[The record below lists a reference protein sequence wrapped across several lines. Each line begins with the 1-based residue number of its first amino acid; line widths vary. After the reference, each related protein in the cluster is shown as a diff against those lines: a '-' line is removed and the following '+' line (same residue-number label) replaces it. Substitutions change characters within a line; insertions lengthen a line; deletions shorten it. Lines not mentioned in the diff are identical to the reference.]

1 MAKGGETIS
10 GLYLRIGLNYDELN
24 QDFINVEESLSANI
38 QRLNRQ
44 KTLIDIKAKVD
55 LTGVE
60 DAEQRLKVQQEA
72 LTKQVELQTQKVRL
86 YETAWIA
93 AVKANGAASQQAEK
107 SAISLKNQ
115 ELALAQLSQR
125 LKEVT
130 EQQKQLSQTKT
141 DKANFDNSLLGK
153 YTNIKGDVAGKISN
167 LTNAFT
173 GLKDASASADSA
185 ITKTLEIIGAIPSPV
200 GKAVAALAS
209 IPLVARGI
217 ENSLLALAEP
227 AIAAGDAVYV
237 MSRGMQL
244 SIADTAKLAT
254 VCKVTGIEINEVNS
268 AMRRLSAN
276 LNKAGDKDNAA
287 MKMLEKFGAQVKDS
301 NGNLKNEVQLIDE
314 VSKALLRA
322 EAAGQGAAFRDIVG
336 GRFWSGDFVTFL
348 EDYAGN
354 VELAGKIV
362 KNGLANPALAH
373 EVQGNINAMNTQA
386 AQLGGVFASALMP
399 VANDIV
405 PRVTKEMGELTKIIA
420 ENADGIKTLGQVTA
434 DVVGGIGTVVSKAI
448 IEVTKMAGAVGQA
461 VKGLKELRTESPVD
475 NDIIKLYLDDKE
487 IENFNSLVQKE
498 LKRKFKPA
506 ELELLQASPSF
517 AQIESTLRNQLK
529 PTYDEIIRLR
539 QEAEETTKKIRE
551 MNDAL
556 KETGMTTADA
566 NRQPSS
572 PESLDAAKDIAKIFG
587 EASDIIYKLNHNEYE
602 NKKYDLLKWRQ
613 DLINAESTTAEQ
625 RIAIEELYAAK
636 LEQIEQEKEDR
647 VTDIRENA
655 ERARHT
661 DLENTLADIEKEKA
675 KRIQAGMEAAE
686 AIKLAAE
693 ESAAAVKNLEDAF
706 TEKVNSFR
714 NNALQN
720 QYAAIDKERDSW
732 IKQGISPE
740 QANSFADEQKYEALL
755 ELEESFSQRIN
766 EIRGNDL
773 ENQLA
778 RIEQEK
784 QAWIDKG
791 IEETRAEEL
800 AAAQKA
806 KVLQDYSERQKQIAK
821 QEEQR
826 QKQIAKAIEDY
837 WKRVAESIE
846 RQFDE
851 ALSVLKSQLEAF
863 RAYRDKG
870 IAGLEE
876 YERKQL
882 KKQGITDEDLKS
894 MTKARLEDFKQ
905 AQKDVKRNLL
915 PNFQPVNDVPFPELP
930 PPIETEKAFDGLN
943 DEIYQTIKALDSFK
957 NSLSQNPT
965 ESDSNGL
972 PVKNITDKKESE
984 LPDVYRLSGMAESQG
999 RKHWLFENDKLRE
1012 EGLPSTH
1019 FADDTIFKNAREGLD
1034 YFNRD
1039 KPEYNPEPD
1048 FDPEIDLK
1056 EKLKAL
1062 FGDLEGN
1069 GITDEFG
1076 RTIAAFDEKLAG
1088 TTQQLNDA
1096 TDALSNMTD
1105 TLPNRDGYS
1114 QSKQP
1119 AIVNTNV
1126 QIDEAHAWDSEH
1138 IQELA
1143 DRVAAIIEPAIIN
1156 AIGGDSNGY

>member
-72 LTKQVELQTQKVRL
+72 LTKQIELQTQKVRL

-153 YTNIKGDVAGKISN
+153 YTNIKGDLAGKISN

-336 GRFWSGDFVTFL
+336 GRFTFL

-475 NDIIKLYLDDKE
+475 NDIVKLYLDDKE
-487 IENFNSLVQKE
+487 IENFNNLVQKE

-636 LEQIEQEKEDR
+636 LEQIEKEHAEKILQLQR
-647 VTDIRENA
+647 ST
-655 ERARHT
+655 
-661 DLENTLADIEKEKA
+661 ADIEYSLTHDAFEKQLRDIEQWKQAQIDKADTAEEIAATIANAAMKETEAFEREVDRIKGKIESAQDRLARLTLSQRDYDEYRA
-675 KRIQAGMEAAE
+675 KKQYQQDIKDGLPKEFADALYNAE
-686 AIKLAAE
+686 MAQIKSRAIKGGDY
-693 ESAAAVKNLEDAF
+693 VKNPAGGR
-706 TEKVNSFR
+706 NSNYSEYFR
-714 NNALQN
+714 NFTPN
-720 QYAAIDKERDSW
+720 
-732 IKQGISPE
+732 
-740 QANSFADEQKYEALL
+740 
-755 ELEESFSQRIN
+755 
-766 EIRGNDL
+766 L
-773 ENQLA
+773 ENQKKSLVDLDAAELA
-778 RIEQEK
+778 R
-784 QAWIDKG
+784 
-791 IEETRAEEL
+791 EL
-800 AAAQKA
+800 A
-806 KVLQDYSERQKQIAK
+806 
-821 QEEQR
+821 
-826 QKQIAKAIEDY
+826 ED
-837 WKRVAESIE
+837 
-846 RQFDE
+846 
-851 ALSVLKSQLEAF
+851 
-863 RAYRDKG
+863 
-870 IAGLEE
+870 
-876 YERKQL
+876 
-882 KKQGITDEDLKS
+882 
-894 MTKARLEDFKQ
+894 KARKAVEEFGNSLDKSKSKVDETVNNSDSLNQALDAAAGTLENADSSLGNIDNNVKGTVDGIVNSADNLKDKMSQNADALNDVSTAAGTFEQ
-905 AQKDVKRNLL
+905 ALENSRNINSQNTPL
-915 PNFQPVNDVPFPELP
+915 PNFPSPADAGGYRMGIIKGTDITQENSDLINRTSATVDNVIPAFEQLETAAQDLSVSIADAAPSISSALSEHAEGFSSVSGALSELTAGTDSVSSAFQNTALILEDVNQRISNLDFQQSPLQPAQPKTN
-930 PPIETEKAFDGLN
+930 
-943 DEIYQTIKALDSFK
+943 
-957 NSLSQNPT
+957 
-965 ESDSNGL
+965 ESDSSKDDLVGKAFNVTSTIGELMALGGAATANPGL
-972 PVKNITDKKESE
+972 ALLGTGISAFSNLANTAYDLSTLQPKLHHLRLI
-984 LPDVYRLSGMAESQG
+984 LP
-999 RKHWLFENDKLRE
+999 
-1012 EGLPSTH
+1012 
-1019 FADDTIFKNAREGLD
+1019 
-1034 YFNRD
+1034 
-1039 KPEYNPEPD
+1039 
-1048 FDPEIDLK
+1048 
-1056 EKLKAL
+1056 
-1062 FGDLEGN
+1062 
-1069 GITDEFG
+1069 
-1076 RTIAAFDEKLAG
+1076 
-1088 TTQQLNDA
+1088 
-1096 TDALSNMTD
+1096 
-1105 TLPNRDGYS
+1105 
-1114 QSKQP
+1114 
-1119 AIVNTNV
+1119 
-1126 QIDEAHAWDSEH
+1126 
-1138 IQELA
+1138 
-1143 DRVAAIIEPAIIN
+1143 AAILAQPLAPLWIKP
-1156 AIGGDSNGY
+1156 